1 MRLKGVKGHKLK
13 IPENKNNPKSIRE
26 KGDKDVIEKR
36 NIIGYPDNPES
47 IDRIEI
53 GEIIDNAEIEK
64 IDSKEI
70 TESIESIGIIEI
82 IGGITGIIDNG
93 NSIIKIGIIDSL
105 DKTDKKVGKTD
116 REDKEKIVPMNE
128 NDSKAIMK
136 INRGKEMRTGEDNIE
151 ILTIKIEGSNLKE
164 ENPEEI
170 LIHKRSSIKTMITN
184 TVSQSMTDK
193 DMTVSMKILI
203 GNPNY
208 ILIPSR
214 NKDRS

>member
-1 MRLKGVKGHKLK
+1 MTLLRIVKLKRVKGHKLK
-13 IPENKNNPKSIRE
+13 
-26 KGDKDVIEKR
+26 DVIG
-36 NIIGYPDNPES
+36 NPDNPES

-53 GEIIDNAEIEK
+53 GEIIDNAEIERIENSDK

-70 TESIESIGIIEI
+70 TESIGVIEI
-82 IGGITGIIDNG
+82 IGGITGIIDSE

-116 REDKEKIVPMNE
+116 REDKEKIVSMNE
-128 NDSKAIMK
+128 NNSKAIMK
-136 INRGKEMRTGEDNIE
+136 IKKGKEMRIDEDNIE

-184 TVSQSMTDK
+184 TVSQSMIDK

-203 GNPNY
+203 GNLNY